1 MTEWEKRLASSPLR
15 RADDSPMIEPLEPD
29 EVRRSWMG
37 YLVALGSQTPAVG
50 KCCFSAVTWNF
61 GACNFSINC
70 DVVHCHSLWV
80 EYLQYTSLKLNCF
93 FFRYL
98 FFW

>member
-1 MTEWEKRLASSPLR
+1 MQKPQSTISALRRSFLEGGEGEGGGMTEWEKRLASSPLR
-15 RADDSPMIEPLEPD
+15 RVDDSPMIEPLEPD

-61 GACNFSINC
+61 F
-70 DVVHCHSLWV
+70 H
-80 EYLQYTSLKLNCF
+80 
-93 FFRYL
+93 
-98 FFW
+98 